1 MFAWFRKLFRKPK
14 PLPRRPVA
22 QERLIAWPLVN
33 LGDRRRRRQLLQID
47 NLTPESRR
55 MIENLE
61 AMSPDEIRTPRKSWS
76 DAV

>member
-1 MFAWFRKLFRKPK
+1 
-14 PLPRRPVA
+14 
-22 QERLIAWPLVN
+22 LIAWPLVN